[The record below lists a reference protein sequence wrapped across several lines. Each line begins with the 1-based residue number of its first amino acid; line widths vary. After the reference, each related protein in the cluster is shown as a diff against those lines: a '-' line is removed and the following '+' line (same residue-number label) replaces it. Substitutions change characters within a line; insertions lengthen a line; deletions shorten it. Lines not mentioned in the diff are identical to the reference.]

1 MSTSLLYHAFGM
13 KGYQYV
19 HSKYVGGKVIFRVS
33 KDRVDMACPSC
44 KSCQVKM
51 RGSFLRRFKAVPI
64 GMKPV
69 VIELPVQRIECRD
82 CGVVRQVDID
92 FADERRSYTKAFERY
107 VLELSRHMTM
117 RDVARHLG
125 VGWDLV
131 KDIQKRNLQRRF
143 RHIMLKDLKRIA
155 IDEIS
160 IGRGHR
166 YLTVVLDLLS
176 GAVVFVGNGKGTD
189 ALDPFWKRLKIS
201 GAEIQAVA
209 MDMSP
214 SFILSAHTHLPSA
227 TIVFDHFHMIKLFND
242 KLSELR
248 RDIQREAEGP
258 LQKEVLKGTR
268 WLLLKNPEN
277 LIDKHQE
284 RRRLEEALSLNA
296 PLAAAYYMKE
306 YLREVWNQPSKEE
319 ASLLLDDWIAKAR
332 VSGIR
337 MLIQFANT
345 LVLHRKGIL
354 AWYNYPISTGP
365 LEGTN
370 NKIKTLQRQAYGF
383 RDHEFF
389 KLKIYA
395 LHETKYALTG

>member
-1 MSTSLLYHAFGM
+1 M

-19 HSKYVGGKVIFRVS
+19 HSKYVGGKVIFRVNQD
-33 KDRVDMACPSC
+33 KVDMVCPSC
-44 KSCQVKM
+44 SSCQVKM

-82 CGVVRQVDID
+82 CGVVRQVDIG

-143 RHIMLKDLKRIA
+143 RHIRLKELKRIA

-166 YLTVVLDLLS
+166 YLTVVLDLIS

-189 ALDPFWKRLKIS
+189 ALEPFWKRIKIS
-201 GAEIQAVA
+201 GAVIKAVA

-214 SFILSAHTHLPSA
+214 SFILSAHTHLPGA

-277 LIDKHQE
+277 LNDKHHE
-284 RRRLEEALSLNA
+284 RRHLEEALSLNA

-306 YLREVWNQPSKEE
+306 YLREVWNQQNKKKHRFSLTIGLPRPGCP
-319 ASLLLDDWIAKAR
+319 ASECLSSSPILLFFIVR
-332 VSGIR
+332 VYLPGMIFQSQQDHWREQTTRSRLFNGRLMASGITSSSSSR
-337 MLIQFANT
+337 SMRFMRLSML
-345 LVLHRKGIL
+345 
-354 AWYNYPISTGP
+354 
-365 LEGTN
+365 
-370 NKIKTLQRQAYGF
+370 
-383 RDHEFF
+383 
-389 KLKIYA
+389 
-395 LHETKYALTG
+395 

>member
-19 HSKYVGGKVIFRVS
+19 HSKYVGGKVIFRVRQD
-33 KDRVDMACPSC
+33 KVDMVCPSC
-44 KSCQVKM
+44 SSCQVKM

-69 VIELPVQRIECRD
+69 LIELPVQRIECRD

-143 RHIMLKDLKRIA
+143 RHIRLKDLKRIA

-189 ALDPFWKRLKIS
+189 ALEPFWKRIKIS

-214 SFILSAHTHLPSA
+214 SFILSTHTHLPDA

-277 LIDKHQE
+277 LNDKHHE

-306 YLREVWNQPSKEE
+306 YLREVWNQPSKKE

-354 AWYNYPISTGP
+354 AWYDYPISTGP

>member
-143 RHIMLKDLKRIA
+143 RHIKLKDLKRIA

-189 ALDPFWKRLKIS
+189 ALDPFWKKLKIS

-306 YLREVWNQPSKEE
+306 YLREVWNQQSKEE

-345 LVLHRKGIL
+345 LVLHRNGIL